1 MVLSETAKKAIEAI
15 LDKGDR
21 VELIPIKNDVKVMRI
36 KREEVKETR
45 PG

>member
-1 MVLSETAKKAIEAI
+1 MVLSETAKKAIETI

-36 KREEVKETR
+36 KREEVKEAR